1 MTFANI
7 IGHEQQK
14 KLLRQ
19 AWNNQRMAHA
29 YLFTGAE
36 GIGKRLM
43 AIAVVRLI
51 FCEKQTGCGTCSG
64 CRRIDHNNHPDLHI
78 VETDGTAIKID
89 AIRQLQKE
97 LAHPPLEAPR
107 RVCIIDDA
115 DRLNPAA
122 GNALLKTLE
131 EPRAEVMLILI
142 SAHPDMV
149 LETIRSRC
157 QQLPFARLEQSMI
170 AKVLSQQQID
180 DTQCQVLAALS
191 EGSLKKALGSDRD
204 FYIEQRKEV
213 FKSLSAL
220 SVGSIV
226 PMLELAEKWAADKEQ
241 LDDLT
246 SVLLSCYRDIF
257 LIVSQGSS
265 SLLTN
270 IDMQERIRQHA
281 AKETPLSIQHK
292 LEAILDCR
300 YHLQRNVNRQLAM
313 ERLLIQLTQGPCG
326 DQASRSQL

>member
-43 AIAVVRLI
+43 ATALVRLI
-51 FCEKQTGCGTCSG
+51 FCEQQIGCGTCSA

-78 VETDGTAIKID
+78 VEPDGTAIKID

-97 LAHPPLEAPR
+97 LVHPPLEAPR
-107 RVCIIDDA
+107 RVCIIDAA
-115 DRLNPAA
+115 DCLNPAA

-142 SAHPDMV
+142 SAHPDIV

-157 QQLPFARLEQSMI
+157 QQLPFARLDQGMI
-170 AKVLSQQQID
+170 ANVLRQQQID
-180 DTQCQVLAALS
+180 ETQCQILAALS

-204 FYIEQRKEV
+204 YYIEQRKEI
-213 FKSLSAL
+213 FKAISGLS
-220 SVGSIV
+220 SGSIV

-241 LDDLT
+241 LEDLT

-270 IDMQERIRQHA
+270 IDMKERIAQQA
-281 AKETPLSIQHK
+281 TKETPLSIQHK
-292 LEAILDCR
+292 LQAILDCR

-313 ERLLIQLTQGPCG
+313 EHLLIQLTQ
-326 DQASRSQL
+326 